1 MPDRRLLPGASQFLT
16 LGRQRPS
23 QSERKLRFM
32 SCSCTP
38 ACLRRLALL
47 ASGGLLLALAAGCTC
62 SSDSMARHFNDLA
75 AEEESQPDRV
85 VECLELK
92 PGDQVADLGAGGG
105 YFTVKL
111 AKEVG
116 PTGTVYAV
124 EIEQAYLDFIQQV
137 VNERGI
143 SNVELVLATPEK
155 SNLPHRTVDLV
166 FVRNVF
172 HHIEDPATYFS
183 NLRTALGP
191 NGRVAVIDYT
201 PDGLLSLLHGHH
213 VPEEEVVTKMEQAGY
228 SRVQR
233 HAFLSE
239 QSFNIFAPRPTR
251 QP

>member
-1 MPDRRLLPGASQFLT
+1 MDYSD
-16 LGRQRPS
+16 S
-23 QSERKLRFM
+23 
-32 SCSCTP
+32 P
-38 ACLRRLALL
+38 ACFKRLASLVS
-47 ASGGLLLALAAGCTC
+47 ASLLLALSAGCTC
-62 SSDSMARHFNDLA
+62 SPDSMARHFNELA
-75 AEEESQPDRV
+75 SDEESQPDRV
-85 VECLELK
+85 VECLKLK
-92 PGDQVADLGAGGG
+92 PGDKVADLGAGGG

-111 AKEVG
+111 ANQVG

-137 VNERGI
+137 LDERGI

-155 SNLPHRTVDLV
+155 SNLPSGAVDLV

-172 HHIEDPATYFS
+172 HHIGDPATYFS
-183 NLRTALGP
+183 NLRAALGP

-201 PDGLLSLLHGHH
+201 PGGLLSRLHGHH

-239 QSFNIFAPRPTR
+239 QSFNIFTPRPTR